1 MSTWFGELSEM
12 LLDRNKKMNPKSI
25 SKSLSKFYSINHH
38 LESHLHENHFL
49 YIFTFQQF
57 FLFLMC
63 TLESQSR
70 LLYLTHYGKPS
81 LRREQYSSARALS
94 RALGEDL
101 FGESK
106 NLYSRWRIKLLA
118 KKKIL
123 SVKNSSPRAS
133 RLALREEVLRQEFF
147 RSRRSNFLKNHFFT
161 LKLFLSSTCTYT
173 NDMFKFDAIL
183 SLFAIFKIFTSL

>member
-106 NLYSRWRIKLLA
+106 NLYSRWRIKLSA

-123 SVKNSSPRAS
+123 SVKNYSPRAS
-133 RLALREEVLRQEFF
+133 RLALGEEVLRREFF
-147 RSRRSNFLKNHFFT
+147 RSRRSNF
-161 LKLFLSSTCTYT
+161 
-173 NDMFKFDAIL
+173 FKK
-183 SLFAIFKIFTSL
+183 SLFHPQTFSIINMHLYKWYVQIWRDFISLCYI